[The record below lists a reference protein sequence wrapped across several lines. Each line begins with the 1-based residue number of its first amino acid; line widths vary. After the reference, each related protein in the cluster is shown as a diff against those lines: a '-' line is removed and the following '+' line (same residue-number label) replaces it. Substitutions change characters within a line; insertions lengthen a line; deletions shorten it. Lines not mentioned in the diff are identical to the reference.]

1 MTAPHTPTPTQARFG
16 GHSYRSRDSRS
27 SADAGVEVP
36 SAHLSAN
43 SPTQARSS
51 LAPARPGPDAHV
63 PPVRRRTGV
72 SDAERTRDCA
82 HLPVALPT
90 AAVANDA
97 PVSAAAG
104 FSEELTI
111 EKAKRLALLTDA
123 HRARKRHASTK
134 VLMAQLRRVTARLAE
149 MEAVCPQR
157 THTAR

>member
-1 MTAPHTPTPTQARFG
+1 MTAPHTPTQAR
-16 GHSYRSRDSRS
+16 
-27 SADAGVEVP
+27 P
-36 SAHLSAN
+36 SLV
-43 SPTQARSS
+43 
-51 LAPARPGPDAHV
+51 PARPGPDAHV

-72 SDAERTRDCA
+72 SDSSTPPCAVRLDRKGMAVPVEATHTDCA
-82 HLPVALPT
+82 GDRADLVVALPT

-111 EKAKRLALLTDA
+111 AKAKRLALLTDA

-134 VLMAQLRRVTARLAE
+134 ALMAQLRRVTARLAE